1 MSTATTETPVAGPA
15 ALRVLLPPEQSTQ
28 QLAALRPVA
37 AVTAAALLTIGVI
50 HAAWA
55 FGSTWPYRD
64 ARTLTRSVL
73 GVSDADA
80 NFPPPG
86 LTLAVTGA
94 LSLTGAAALARTST
108 NAKVRQSA
116 RLLTLPAA
124 TVLALRGFGGFAQ
137 SLFAPGASTPEFR
150 RNDLRIY
157 SPLCLG
163 LAAGLFSLE
172 RSKKGGSK

>member
-1 MSTATTETPVAGPA
+1 MPEIAPETPVMGPA
-15 ALRVLLPPEQSTQ
+15 ALRVLMLPEQSDR
-28 QLAALRPVA
+28 QLRSLRPVA
-37 AVTAAALLTIGVI
+37 AVAAATLVAVGAI

-55 FGSTWPYRD
+55 AGSTWPYQD
-64 ARTLTRSVL
+64 ARTLSRSVL
-73 GVSDADA
+73 GVPEARAD
-80 NFPPPG
+80 FPPPG

-108 NAKVRQSA
+108 KDKVRQAA

-124 TVLALRGFGGFAQ
+124 TVLALRGAGGFAQ
-137 SLFAPGASTPEFR
+137 SLLAPSASTPEFR

-163 LAAGLFSLE
+163 LAASLFSLE
-172 RSKKGGSK
+172 RSGKGESK